1 MNVKFDPAKDA
12 LNLVNHHMSLA
23 LAEELDWDTLQV
35 KPDSRRDYG
44 EERMIGYAL
53 MNTRLYCVVFVD
65 RDESRRIISLR
76 KANSREVKQYAA
88 NN

>member
-1 MNVKFDPAKDA
+1 MNVTFDPAKDA
-12 LNLVNHHMSLA
+12 LNLVNHHMTLA

-35 KPDSRRDYG
+35 KPDSRHDYG
-44 EERMIGYAL
+44 EERMVGYAL
-53 MNTRLYCVVFVD
+53 MDARLYCVVFVD